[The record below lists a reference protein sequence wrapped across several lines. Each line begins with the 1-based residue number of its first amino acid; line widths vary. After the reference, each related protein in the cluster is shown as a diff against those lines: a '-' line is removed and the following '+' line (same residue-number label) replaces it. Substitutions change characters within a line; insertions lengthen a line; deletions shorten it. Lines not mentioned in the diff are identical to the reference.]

1 MMELTELYIR
11 CLFTAAKS
19 REMIKREWL
28 LDAMTVVNEHS
39 HNLTTNGQIEI
50 HPNTIVEFPGAEPV
64 AKVGQ
69 VVCIDKKFLGIVLND
84 VAMTLTVGVLVRVGT
99 PIFHRL
105 DVFEFSTQMARSF
118 FGDTPF
124 SNTVLDKKTTVG
136 RFIENVIM
144 LQYPTDFKTFK
155 YLNEVMKFKK
165 ITKLVTNA
173 MLQQKTVTVEQYR
186 KFMDN
191 LYYLNHFSELCV
203 PGLSPKSLT
212 TDPRVNE
219 AKKEFIEKHKDQM
232 HDPFVIKQLEDEL
245 VKMDIAYLGNDT
257 SKTFFDGLGEKAY
270 KLYRKKLLLMV
281 GGIPAFDESSGKYD
295 FNPNSLMDG
304 WTIEALPSIANEI
317 RKGSYAR
324 GRETA
329 KGGAETK
336 LVYRVFRD
344 LIIDT
349 DDCGT
354 KRTIRAD
361 FSKTFRIEDFIGRMI
376 NVNGTDV
383 VLTPENIDKYRGK
396 VVQLYSPLTCERKN
410 NALCYKCCGQKIKE
424 INVKLIGVQTIKITS
439 QFMQTAMKAMHGTV
453 MKTVQSKL
461 EDILL

>member
-1 MMELTELYIR
+1 
-11 CLFTAAKS
+11 
-19 REMIKREWL
+19 
-28 LDAMTVVNEHS
+28 
-39 HNLTTNGQIEI
+39 
-50 HPNTIVEFPGAEPV
+50 
-64 AKVGQ
+64 
-69 VVCIDKKFLGIVLND
+69 
-84 VAMTLTVGVLVRVGT
+84 
-99 PIFHRL
+99 
-105 DVFEFSTQMARSF
+105 
-118 FGDTPF
+118 
-124 SNTVLDKKTTVG
+124 
-136 RFIENVIM
+136 
-144 LQYPTDFKTFK
+144 
-155 YLNEVMKFKK
+155 
-165 ITKLVTNA
+165 
-173 MLQQKTVTVEQYR
+173 
-186 KFMDN
+186 MDN

-212 TDPRVNE
+212 TDPRINE

-245 VKMDIAYLGNDT
+245 VKMDIDYLGNDS

-281 GGIPAFDESSGKYD
+281 GGIPAFDESTGQYD

-304 WTIEALPSIANEI
+304 WTIDLLPSIANEI
-317 RKGSYAR
+317 RKGSYSR

-361 FSKTFRIEDFIGRMI
+361 FSKTLRIEDFLGRTI
-376 NVNGTDV
+376 NVKGTDV
-383 VLTPENIDKYRGK
+383 VLTPENIEKYRGQ

-410 NALCYKCCGQKIKE
+410 ALCYKCCGQKIKE
-424 INVKLIGVQTIKITS
+424 LNVKLIGVQTIKITS
-439 QFMQTAMKAMHGTV
+439 QFMQTAMKNMHGTV